1 MKRFVKVVNGGDIV
15 VRGRLMTIDSFNF
28 TTAGAG
34 FPYITAK
41 VSSTVYLAP
50 KAEGVS
56 AGATPAGPTTSTPAA
71 TPSSSG
77 GTTTPSPS
85 TTAPAATVK

>member
-1 MKRFVKVVNGGDIV
+1 
-15 VRGRLMTIDSFNF
+15 MTIDSFNF
-28 TTAGAG
+28 TTAASG

-71 TPSSSG
+71 APPASGGSTAPSS
-77 GTTTPSPS
+77 S